1 MNHSESIK
9 LAIIDCG
16 KSFASLG
23 LFDTVIPEAAH
34 LVASDPYAFVLASC
48 LQRGTKAEIIWTIPY
63 DIQKLLGHLDARLI
77 YKMPFVE
84 LTDLFTRL
92 PRRPRYRNDS
102 PRTIKE
108 LTQIVVE
115 ECGGNAA
122 NIWIGKRAT
131 EVKRTLESI
140 HGVGPGIANMTVLLI
155 ESAFSIHFDDLDH
168 RQIDIKPDVHTI
180 RVLFRLGASEAMT
193 DQAAVNAARR
203 INPDFPGAL
212 DFPLWNIGR
221 TWCHPITPRCSACII
236 RSICAKRFSDKP

>member
-63 DIQKLLGHLDARLI
+63 DIQKLLGHLDARRIYQMPLNELI
-77 YKMPFVE
+77 VM
-84 LTDLFTRL
+84 FTHL
-92 PRRPRYRNDS
+92 PRRPRYHNDA

-108 LTQIVVE
+108 LTHIVVE

-122 NIWIGKRAT
+122 NIWIGKRASQ
-131 EVKRTLESI
+131 VKRTLESI

-155 ESAFSIHFDDLDH
+155 ESTFSIHFDDLDH
-168 RQIDIKPDVHTI
+168 RQIDIKPDMHTI
-180 RVLFRLGASEAMT
+180 RVLNR
-193 DQAAVNAARR
+193 
-203 INPDFPGAL
+203 
-212 DFPLWNIGR
+212 
-221 TWCHPITPRCSACII
+221 
-236 RSICAKRFSDKP
+236 